1 MDSKFIQTLVL
12 KLSRIINYRSKILIC
27 IEFNHYDILG
37 NASIKFIKEAES
49 VINVYFKFVSENP
62 KDYNKKKEAK
72 KIIFKIMSFIVN
84 LMCKI
89 TEILK
94 DDNIKDNNW
103 LFMNGM
109 LKLQT
114 LKEDYIYILRN

>member
-1 MDSKFIQTLVL
+1 
-12 KLSRIINYRSKILIC
+12 
-27 IEFNHYDILG
+27 
-37 NASIKFIKEAES
+37 
-49 VINVYFKFVSENP
+49 
-62 KDYNKKKEAK
+62 
-72 KIIFKIMSFIVN
+72 MSFIVN